1 MGQSDPDWE
10 VVSLDD
16 LNPHGLQLV
25 SDFFNEQFPGV
36 FYPECTPDIFKWKL
50 GLDNPAGSGFLTVA
64 INNGVVIGTAS
75 GTRKILASNNQS
87 ISAIEI
93 GDTFT
98 HPNFRK
104 NGKCITELANTAE
117 LDPYFTRS
125 VFGRLV
131 RETITRAQ
139 LAGVVYIYGTPNE
152 NSKPPYLKRL
162 QFREIDRDKLN
173 SNIIL
178 TSQTAFL
185 RKIRPLVILSTK
197 FSQIYTRALS
207 YLVFGKNSLL
217 EITAEDFLYFCSQ
230 EYLAVHDKEDK
241 IYLKRTPEI
250 LKHRYVNHPSYN
262 YRFFQIAVKDVV
274 KGVLITCEVIR
285 SSGVSSLVV
294 SDWLISDK
302 IIEKKITFFISQLR
316 SFSQKSE
323 TISFWDFDG
332 PSKLAK
338 FFHGII
344 VRKKISLISKAF
356 LESSGQDVAE
366 FGDFHM
372 GWSDNG

>member
-1 MGQSDPDWE
+1 MGQSNPDWE
-10 VVSLDD
+10 VVVLDD
-16 LNPHGLQLV
+16 LDTHSLQLV

-36 FYPECTPDIFKWKL
+36 FYPECTPDVFKWKL
-50 GLDNPAGSGFLTVA
+50 GPNNPAGSGFLTVA
-64 INNGVVIGTAS
+64 MNNGVVIGTAS

-104 NGKCITELANTAE
+104 NGRCLTELTNTTE
-117 LDPYFTRS
+117 IDSYFTRS
-125 VFGRLV
+125 IFGRLV
-131 RETITRAQ
+131 SETITRAR
-139 LAGVVYIYGTPNE
+139 LAGVEYIYGTPNE

-162 QFREIDRDKLN
+162 KFKEIDNGKLN
-173 SNIIL
+173 SNVIL
-178 TSQTAFL
+178 TNQNAFL
-185 RKIRPLVILSTK
+185 HKIRPLVILSTK
-197 FSQIYTRALS
+197 FSQIYTCALS

-217 EITAEDFLYFCSQ
+217 EITAEDFLDFCSQ
-230 EYLAVHDKEDK
+230 EFLVVHDKEDG

-250 LKHRYVNHPSYN
+250 LKHRYVKHPSYN

-274 KGVLITCEVIR
+274 KGVLITCEVVR
-285 SSGVSSLVV
+285 SSGVSSHVV

-302 IIEKKITFFISQLR
+302 RIEKKITFFISKLR
-316 SFSQKSE
+316 LFSQNSE
-323 TISFWDFDG
+323 IISFWDFGG
-332 PSKLAK
+332 PSKLTK

-344 VRKKISLISKAF
+344 VRQKISLISRDF
-356 LESSGQDVAE
+356 INSSGQNVAE